1 MQNNIFI
8 KEKIGKSNPD
18 IITNLSKKSSERK
31 KNEFV
36 ASNNV
41 INSITNIVPD
51 KIRNQKDLLLE
62 KDTPLQNMNKLI
74 IARKNERSREE
85 YDTKPQQMKVLPSNL
100 TADKQINNF
109 QELKTTS
116 EIQIKNTLE
125 QQKLQK
131 SKYNDIMN
139 NLKQSGLYR

>member
-1 MQNNIFI
+1 MENNIFI

-62 KDTPLQNMNKLI
+62 KDTPLQNINKLMM
-74 IARKNERSREE
+74 ARKNERSREE
-85 YDTKPQQMKVLPSNL
+85 YDTKPQQMKVLPNNL

>member
-62 KDTPLQNMNKLI
+62 KDMPLQNMNKLI

-116 EIQIKNTLE
+116 EIQIKYTLE
-125 QQKLQK
+125 QQQLQK